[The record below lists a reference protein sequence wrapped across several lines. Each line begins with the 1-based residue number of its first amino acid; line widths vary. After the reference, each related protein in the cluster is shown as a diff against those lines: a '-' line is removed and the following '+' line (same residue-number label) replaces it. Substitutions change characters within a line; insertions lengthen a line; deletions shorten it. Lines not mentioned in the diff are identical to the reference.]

1 MTKASYVVRVS
12 SESWFDGRNL
22 NVKKKIAVLKKQ
34 SIDSGDPIKEEC
46 EMSGADDA
54 WPLLMPN
61 LNIEDGLYT
70 LTAKYFRDCES
81 GMVDDVDYSLTEI
94 KESTND

>member
-1 MTKASYVVRVS
+1 MTEANYVVRVS

-34 SIDSGDPIKEEC
+34 SPDGGDPIKDEC
-46 EMSGADDA
+46 EMAGADDT
-54 WPLLMPN
+54 WPLLIPD
-61 LNIEDGLYT
+61 LNIQDGLYT
-70 LTAKYFRDCES
+70 LTARYFRDCES

-94 KESTND
+94 KEPTND